1 MLDIIAR
8 LPPLAVA
15 KCKTVS
21 KKWLAYISKPEFLR
35 VHCHFMRASPDQK
48 ILTVGNPSL
57 CLVRSLNFADAN
69 YFLATDVPTPFNV
82 RPRNLLFLAS
92 LDGMLCVCLKNTCE
106 LLLWN
111 PLTRACKIL
120 SNSIKQG
127 FYKVQHDA
135 IGFYVDS
142 SFDYNI
148 VHIKR
153 RRGTI
158 AVYIYS
164 LRLGSWK
171 SVRFLKKRPY
181 HGQTY
186 SWSSATFSG
195 DGLYFRVSQYW
206 LAGHKMIIRFDVNTK
221 QFSELPFPNASGEG
235 PNGALV
241 SIRSEL
247 HMFVASG
254 YYERPVDLWKL
265 HNGSWMLLCS
275 FPFRRCLP
283 FPEITSITYLNL
295 KDSCLMIT
303 EWGQV
308 IEFDLHLDEWDFFSP
323 ATFGRIIHGSVYT
336 ETILSPGF

>member
-1 MLDIIAR
+1 MSSLPFDVIMLDIIAR
-8 LPPLAVA
+8 LPPVAVA
-15 KCKTVS
+15 KYKTAS
-21 KKWLAYISKPEFLR
+21 KRWLAYISNPEFQR

-48 ILTVGNPSL
+48 LLTVGYPSL
-57 CLVRSLNFADAN
+57 CSVRSLNFADAN

-106 LLLWN
+106 LLVWN
-111 PLTRACKIL
+111 PLTRACKML
-120 SNSIKQG
+120 SNSTKQG

-148 VHIKR
+148 LHIKR

-186 SWSSATFSG
+186 NWSSATFSG

-206 LAGHKMIIRFDVNTK
+206 LAGPKMIIRFDVNTK

-247 HMFVASG
+247 HMFLASG

-275 FPFRRCLP
+275 FPFRMCLP
-283 FPEITSITYLNL
+283 FPEITSITYYNL
-295 KDSCLMIT
+295 KDSCH
-303 EWGQV
+303 
-308 IEFDLHLDEWDFFSP
+308 DH
-323 ATFGRIIHGSVYT
+323 
-336 ETILSPGF
+336 